1 MRRHCLLTTAL
12 IGVIL
17 VALSF
22 ARERKS
28 SVDAR
33 PYSHGEMLCHE
44 EHERLGIRLRLRQ
57 TRRCEGGLSYPYV
70 ELDIG
75 ESPIPLHKR
84 ITIGV
89 NIWAMRC
96 MKPNEACEQSS
107 SGTVVFDPFEKRT
120 GEAIQ
125 TDGYTDGYYALR
137 FRDGP
142 QISHFK
148 VDCRPPCI
156 APSMEIALP

>member
-1 MRRHCLLTTAL
+1 VRRHCVLTTVL
-12 IGVIL
+12 VGVIL

-33 PYSHGEMLCHE
+33 PYSLGEMLCQLSDD
-44 EHERLGIRLRLRQ
+44 RPGVRLRLRQ
-57 TRRCEGGLSYPYV
+57 TRHCEGGVSYPYV

-75 ESPIPLHKR
+75 ELAIPVRKR

-96 MKPNEACEQSS
+96 LKPNQACEQSS
-107 SGTVVFDPFEKRT
+107 SGTVEFDHFEKGT
-120 GEAIQ
+120 GKAVQ
-125 TDGYTDGYYALR
+125 TDGYYVLR
-137 FRDGP
+137 FRDG
-142 QISHFK
+142 QESGHFR

-156 APSMEIALP
+156 VPSMEIALP